1 MGYTQLV
8 TEGIYRTSMSKYL
21 LREEGRRRIRIEVPR
36 EEAVD
41 QLGLQAGS
49 KYKSVTYLLGL

>member
-1 MGYTQLV
+1 MP
-8 TEGIYRTSMSKYL
+8 IYL
-21 LREEGRRRIRIEVPR
+21 LREKGRRRIRIEVPR

-41 QLGLQAGS
+41 QLGLQAES

>member
-1 MGYTQLV
+1 MP
-8 TEGIYRTSMSKYL
+8 IYL

-36 EEAVD
+36 EESVD
-41 QLGLQAGS
+41 QLGLQAVS